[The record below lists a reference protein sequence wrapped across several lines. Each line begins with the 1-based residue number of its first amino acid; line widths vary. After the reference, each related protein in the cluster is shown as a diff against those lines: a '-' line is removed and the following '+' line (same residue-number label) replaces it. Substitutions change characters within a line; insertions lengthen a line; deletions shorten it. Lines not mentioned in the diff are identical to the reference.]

1 MTQIDC
7 YLLKDFHHLEIP
19 SNYLQLLDDS
29 QVKRVESM
37 SDKRLHE
44 FFFSRQLLK
53 FALEQ
58 SDTLENAHVIERENN
73 APKIKI
79 NKNQHLN
86 ISITHS
92 SIWLGVALC
101 YSTTDEKVGVDIET
115 IRGNWSIEK
124 AQFFCNDEQI
134 KHAFKLTDTAD
145 RNRYLTTIWTQ
156 KEACFKAGG
165 EPVLSKA
172 SDEQTSGFLIS
183 NALSNDSILSIYC
196 QHKAPLSIKQ
206 LSFSGNNFEFKTELT

>member
-29 QVKRVESM
+29 QVKRMESM

-86 ISITHS
+86 ISI
-92 SIWLGVALC
+92 I
-101 YSTTDEKVGVDIET
+101 DIET

-124 AQFFCNDEQI
+124 AHFFCNDEQI
-134 KHAFKLTDTAD
+134 KHAFELTNIAD
-145 RNRYLTTIWTQ
+145 RSRYLTTIWTQ

-165 EPVLSKA
+165 EPVLSKG
-172 SDEQTSGFLIS
+172 SDEKTT
-183 NALSNDSILSIYC
+183 LSCLYIANTKR
-196 QHKAPLSIKQ
+196 H
-206 LSFSGNNFEFKTELT
+206 